1 MDNGSNVVVK
11 QSKGLIVVVILL
23 VLALIGLSTYV
34 VYDSK
39 NANKYIKE
47 EEKTTS
53 QNKKVDDLEKNES
66 NKTDTKKVLSE
77 VSDVYKEAYNVINS
91 HEEYTKYD
99 ENELSPYFTKKS
111 LNIIEKM
118 VTNSSNTN
126 PAFFSGLFGRTNQS
140 IRPLTILYATDDTVF
155 ATGQTI
161 DNSQG
166 DKDEYPLYIVF
177 KNDNGTWKIDL
188 FE

>member
-53 QNKKVDDLEKNES
+53 QNKKVDDSEKNES

-99 ENELSPYFTKKS
+99 ENELSPYFTKKH
-111 LNIIEKM
+111 LI
-118 VTNSSNTN
+118 
-126 PAFFSGLFGRTNQS
+126 
-140 IRPLTILYATDDTVF
+140 
-155 ATGQTI
+155 
-161 DNSQG
+161 
-166 DKDEYPLYIVF
+166 
-177 KNDNGTWKIDL
+177 
-188 FE
+188 